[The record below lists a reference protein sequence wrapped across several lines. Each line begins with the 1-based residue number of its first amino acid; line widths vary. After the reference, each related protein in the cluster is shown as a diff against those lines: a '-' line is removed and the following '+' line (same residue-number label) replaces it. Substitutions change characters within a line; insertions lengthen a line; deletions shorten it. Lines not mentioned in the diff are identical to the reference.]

1 MQKFAKILAIKC
13 VNDTGNKL
21 TAVVID
27 TVELLIA
34 AVNNTINIQ
43 LLIYP
48 EIFENFEMALIGY
61 SGARGNLFMNK
72 TRSKKSRGIVPL
84 NNK

>member
-1 MQKFAKILAIKC
+1 MQKIAKILAIKC

-21 TAVVID
+21 TAGVMD
-27 TVELLIA
+27 TVELFIA

-43 LLIYP
+43 LLTYP

-61 SGARGNLFMNK
+61 SGARGKLFMK
-72 TRSKKSRGIVPL
+72 IRSKKSRGIVPL
-84 NNK
+84 ND